1 MGADRTDILSAAQ
14 DGSHLATR
22 EGLLRLDPGCG
33 DTMKNH
39 LRGCFCLIAALSCL
53 VSPMSVTAQQATSL
67 GEPDAEFA
75 EPFTQIRNIRE
86 LRDGRVLVVDPR
98 DRIVQ
103 LIDFRTGTATKVGR
117 TGAGPGEFGLPDR
130 IIALPGDSS
139 AIFDPDNSRYL
150 IIAPDG
156 KTGATF
162 RVDDAGVRMGGR
174 GAAPRGTDTRGRIFI
189 EGSAFVA
196 TAGGGIAPGDSAPVL
211 RLDRATKRL
220 DTLAYVQL
228 ARGNSR
234 GSGGPNGVMMMTGLK
249 AFPSRDDW
257 TPLPDG
263 GVGIAR
269 VHDYHIERYSASG
282 TRTAGPPVTWTSI
295 PVTDAEKE
303 AWRAARRGLPAA
315 GRGGAIPKNLPPPPQ
330 SEFPAVM
337 PPFVAA
343 AMVAR
348 ANGEMWVLRSHKSTD
363 APIYDVFGP
372 TGSMVRRV
380 AMPAP
385 TSRLVGF
392 GVNSVYVVRRDA
404 DDLEHLQRYRLP

>member
-1 MGADRTDILSAAQ
+1 MVC
-14 DGSHLATR
+14 AT
-22 EGLLRLDPGCG
+22 LQP
-33 DTMKNH
+33 
-39 LRGCFCLIAALSCL
+39 IAL
-53 VSPMSVTAQQATSL
+53 PAQQPTSL
-67 GEPDAEFA
+67 GKPEAEFA
-75 EPFTQIRNIRE
+75 EPFTQIRAIRE

-98 DRIVQ
+98 DRVVQ
-103 LIDFRTGTATKVGR
+103 LIDFSSGMSTKVGR
-117 TGAGPGEFGLPDR
+117 TGAGPGEYGLPDR

-150 IIAPDG
+150 IITPEG
-156 KTGATF
+156 TTGTTF
-162 RVDDAGVRMGGR
+162 RIEDGGVRMGGR
-174 GAAPRGTDTRGRIFI
+174 GGAPRGTDSRGRIFI

-196 TAGGGIAPGDSAPVL
+196 TADGGIATSDSAPVL
-211 RLDRATKRL
+211 RLDRATKTL
-220 DTLAYVQL
+220 DTLAWVQL
-228 ARGNSR
+228 AKGNAR
-234 GSGGPNGVMMMTGLK
+234 GSGGPNGVMMMVGLK

-269 VHDYHIERYSASG
+269 VHDYHVERYSSSG
-282 TRTAGPPVTWTSI
+282 TRTTGPSIPWSAI
-295 PVTDAEKE
+295 PVTEAEKE

-337 PPFVAA
+337 PPFVSGAT
-343 AMVAR
+343 MAR
-348 ANGEMWVLRSHKSTD
+348 PNGEIWVLRSHRSTD

-380 AMPAP
+380 AMPGP

-392 GVNSVYVVRRDA
+392 GSTTVYVARRDA
-404 DDLEHLQRYRLP
+404 DELEYLQRYRLP